1 MNFDLTAE
9 QEALRQH
16 VRELAARF
24 DDAYWAERDARH
36 EFPWDFYNAFAAG
49 GWVGIAIPEAYGGSG
64 LGILEA
70 SLLLEEIAASGAAM
84 NGCSALHLTI
94 FGLNVLVKHGSEE
107 QRSEV
112 LPRAASGE
120 LHVCFGVTEPNAGTD
135 TSRVTTFA
143 RREAD
148 HYVVRGQKVWTTKA
162 ADSQKMLLLAR
173 TTPRQEVQRPT
184 DGLTLFL
191 IDLDGSVQMRVIPKM
206 GRNAIASYEVFLD
219 DVLVPLSARIGE
231 EGRGFR
237 YLLDGLNPERILL
250 AAEALGIGRAA
261 LRRAV
266 GYARNRVVFD
276 RPIGMNQGIAFP
288 LAEALARLDAAE
300 LVARKAA
307 WLYDRGLPC
316 GREANMAKWLCAEAG
331 FFAADA
337 AVQTHGGMGYAQEFH
352 VERYF
357 REARLM
363 RLAPISQE
371 MVLNYLAEHVL
382 GLPRSY

>member
-1 MNFDLTAE
+1 
-9 QEALRQH
+9 
-16 VRELAARF
+16 VRELAGRF
-24 DDAYWAERDARH
+24 DDAYWAERDERH
-36 EFPWDFYNAFAAG
+36 EFPRDFYNAFAAG
-49 GWVGIAIPEAYGGSG
+49 GWLGIAIPEAYGGSG

-70 SLLLEEIAASGAAM
+70 SLLVEEIAASGAAM

-107 QRSEV
+107 QRQAI
-112 LPRAASGE
+112 LPAAASGS

-135 TSRVTTFA
+135 TSRVATFA
-143 RREAD
+143 RRDGEG
-148 HYVVRGQKVWTTKA
+148 YVVRGQKVWTTKA

-173 TTPRQEVQRPT
+173 TTPRDEVQRPT
-184 DGLTLFL
+184 EGLTLFL
-191 IDLDGSVQMRVIPKM
+191 VDTEGLAMRAIPKM
-206 GRNAIASYEVFLD
+206 GRNAIASYEVFFD
-219 DVLVPLSARIGE
+219 DVRVPVSARIGE

-250 AAEALGIGRAA
+250 AAEALGIGRAS

-266 GYARNRVVFD
+266 GYARERVVFE

-300 LVARKAA
+300 LVCRKAA
-307 WLYDRGLPC
+307 WLYDQGLPC
-316 GREANMAKWLCAEAG
+316 GREANTAKWLCAEAG

-337 AVQTHGGMGYAQEFH
+337 AVQTHGGMGYAREFH

-363 RLAPISQE
+363 RLAPVSQE